1 MLCAAGA
8 DVNVQDLVG
17 RSPVWLA
24 VAKDGRVTHLRSLLL
39 TKMCEL
45 NCPDLREKR
54 TALQVSHVTVKRFT
68 HRLHISRLFVKIS
81 AS

>member
-1 MLCAAGA
+1 MLCTAGA

-24 VAKDGRVTHLRSLLL
+24 VAKDGRVTHLRSLLQ
-39 TKMCEL
+39 TKLCEL

-54 TALQVSHVTVKRFT
+54 TALQVSSVTANTF
-68 HRLHISRLFVKIS
+68 SRTD
-81 AS
+81 